1 MTILTNTTSAL
12 AARELERM
20 RGEGGSSALGKVLN
34 LIAVVKDDDG
44 VRAVSEAAV
53 DVAQAH
59 PLRIIILLP
68 DTPSDENDGAP
79 RLDAELA
86 HREQVGVAEVVI
98 LRPYN
103 GAGENKVSL
112 VLPLLLPDA
121 RVFTWWVQEAPTN
134 PAQTGLGKVCSRRIT
149 NANATR
155 NPVASLTA
163 LAQNRASGDTDLTWA
178 GITIWRSQLAALLN
192 ESPHEEVTAAEV
204 YGNTNRGGANLLAGW
219 LALRLNV
226 PVHLEHCDSAGIDS
240 VVMQRE
246 SGPLSISR
254 PRDGDVAILARP
266 GRSDLQVAMPM
277 RTLQAQLI
285 EELRTVNDDLEFAD
299 VIQKGLPLVN

>member
-1 MTILTNTTSAL
+1 MTILTKTTSAHT
-12 AARELERM
+12 ARELERL

-44 VRAVSEAAV
+44 VRKVSESAL

-59 PLRIIILLP
+59 PLRIIVVLP
-68 DTPSDENDGAP
+68 DAQSNDNSGAP
-79 RLDAELA
+79 RLDAEIM
-86 HREQVGVAEVVI
+86 RGEDVGVAEVVI
-98 LRPYN
+98 LRPFN
-103 GAGENKVSL
+103 GAGENQVSL

-121 RVFTWWVQEAPTN
+121 PVFTWWVQEAPSN
-134 PAQTGLGKVCSRRIT
+134 PSKTGLGAASARRIT

-163 LAQNRASGDTDLTWA
+163 LAQNRKPGDTDLTWA

-240 VVMQRE
+240 VVMRRE